1 MSSVD
6 VVVPCYN
13 YGHYLESCVSSVL
26 AQKDVAV
33 RVFVVDDCSTDDTA
47 EIGERL
53 AAGDP
58 RVHFKK
64 HARNMGHIATYNET
78 LVTVT
83 ADYCVLLSPDD
94 QLTRGSLARATRV
107 MDAHPEVGLTYGRDL
122 TFFDVPPTDAEARA
136 ASTGQARFYSYAD
149 FLALACRLCQ
159 TPLQAP
165 TVVVRTALHHAI
177 GYYLPE
183 LPHTAD
189 TEIWLRMAASGDVC
203 ALDDIQ
209 AFRRLHKT
217 NMSLGFSPLR
227 RLDEQRKA
235 FEEHFRQ
242 FIPVRP
248 EIVPLRAVMRRAI
261 AEQAFWSGVR
271 AFEAG
276 KRDESEA
283 FLEFS
288 AGVAPDIV
296 EWKSWKRFEWKRRLA
311 PARVWQW
318 VAQHGA
324 RS

>member
-13 YGHYLESCVSSVL
+13 YGRYLDACVTSVL
-26 AQKDVAV
+26 AQEDVDV
-33 RVFVVDDCSTDDTA
+33 RVFIVDDCSPDDTA
-47 EIGERL
+47 EVAGRL
-53 AAGDP
+53 AARDA
-58 RVHFKK
+58 RVHFTR

-78 LVTVT
+78 LATLT

-94 QLTRGSLARATRV
+94 LLTAGSLSRATRV
-107 MDAHPEVGLTYGRDL
+107 MDAHPEVGFTYGRDL
-122 TFFDVPPTDAEARA
+122 TFFDVPPSEAEAGA
-136 ASTGQARFYSYAD
+136 ASTGQARFYTYAE

-159 TPLQAP
+159 TPIQAP
-165 TVVVRTALHHAI
+165 TVVVRTSLQHAI

-189 TEIWLRMAASGDVC
+189 TEIWLRMAANADVC
-203 ALDDIQ
+203 ALDDVQ
-209 AFRRLHKT
+209 AFRRLHAT

-242 FIPVRP
+242 FATARP
-248 EIVPLRAVMRRAI
+248 DIAPLRAVVRRAL
-261 AEQAFWSGVR
+261 AEQAFWAGVR

-276 KRDESEA
+276 KREECDR

-288 AGVAPDIV
+288 ARVAPDIV
-296 EWKSWKRFEWKRRLA
+296 EWKSWRRFEWKRRLA